1 MSWVVSSQTNVLNTV
16 KLLNII
22 CCVGLRET
30 LEAEVRSKFQTNRR
44 MNDATQGDT
53 VEVSWCYNDH
63 YDWVIYSFFTLLAT
77 DSHLAST
84 SVGSNYF
91 LFDIW
96 YNQVPFDETIV
107 KYYWVSERV
116 FEIVDIE
123 LRAKN
128 KTLLIEKALLSTE
141 DGVNVEQV
149 AAKLAEQ
156 VEIEEGAEGSVL
168 YEEEF

>member
-1 MSWVVSSQTNVLNTV
+1 MIISPFNCFFADAFKVAASVDNNVSSPFPSFT
-16 KLLNII
+16 II
-22 CCVGLRET
+22 T
-30 LEAEVRSKFQTNRR
+30 HS
-44 MNDATQGDT
+44 
-53 VEVSWCYNDH
+53 
-63 YDWVIYSFFTLLAT
+63 
-77 DSHLAST
+77 
-84 SVGSNYF
+84 
-91 LFDIW
+91 
-96 YNQVPFDETIV
+96 QVPFDETIV

>member
-1 MSWVVSSQTNVLNTV
+1 M
-16 KLLNII
+16 
-22 CCVGLRET
+22 
-30 LEAEVRSKFQTNRR
+30 
-44 MNDATQGDT
+44 
-53 VEVSWCYNDH
+53 
-63 YDWVIYSFFTLLAT
+63 
-77 DSHLAST
+77 
-84 SVGSNYF
+84 
-91 LFDIW
+91 
-96 YNQVPFDETIV
+96 PFDETIV

-156 VEIEEGAEGSVL
+156 VEVEEGAEGSVL